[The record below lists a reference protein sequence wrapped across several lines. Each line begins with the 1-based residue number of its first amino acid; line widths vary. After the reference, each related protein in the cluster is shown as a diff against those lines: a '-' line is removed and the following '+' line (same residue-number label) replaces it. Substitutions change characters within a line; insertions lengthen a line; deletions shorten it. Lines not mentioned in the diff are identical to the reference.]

1 MTDLKLSIFKDL
13 QSYESKAVELDTI
26 LWWIKC
32 DQSVKSKTELYR
44 NLAKT
49 ITREEANKKVKNSI
63 MPAFSV
69 AVVFNGKGKQTTHVT
84 RVTGL
89 SICDIDHVEGS
100 KMEEV
105 RRKILA
111 DPHTLLAYRTI
122 SGEGLRIIFRYTSA
136 PADTSVSSVESVC
149 KFSPPEN
156 GILYRAA
163 YKKGNQYYA
172 DLCGVKYDGQC
183 SNITRLSGIAH
194 DPEAHL
200 NSEAEPFLIT
210 DDEAAAA
217 NTAAD
222 TERGKRRAEDAVGS
236 HHADVESAWT
246 IIEQMLNKR
255 NVSYGPGTHHH
266 YVMHAAHLFNHFG
279 TPMEDLLEW
288 AAQNWNDYDQKQR
301 EGIIHWVYQNRQH
314 EHGCWRLNK
323 GGRLKEVSMITL
335 PDICKWLS
343 VNKVE
348 IIYNQITDQ
357 TFYLEDNGEWH
368 LMEESYICKLRRMM
382 ATDTGK
388 RVLKNDLKDMIN
400 SDLARRIH
408 PVRDYVK
415 QLPAWDKKDRVAE
428 LASFVHVE
436 AVQEKQTPE
445 EAQELMR
452 WALHKWLVATMAD
465 WLSDDICNETILT
478 FIGPQGVYKTT
489 FFRFLLPPPL
499 RTYYWENSS
508 NSFSQ
513 KDDQIALVENC
524 LVEIEEIDA
533 FKDRDNAELKSL
545 STKITLKIR
554 RPYDKFVMAKH
565 RLAALCAT
573 GNQERF
579 LTDETGNRRWLC
591 FRVSS
596 VDNPRK
602 WEFDYEQ
609 LYAQLR
615 DEYYDGFPYWFGKS
629 EEARMK
635 QQNEYFRIISD
646 EEQLIRSRFRKPR
659 PGEPFKFLSSATIAQ
674 MISYGNRNI
683 TSRRVSLV
691 MKAIG
696 YRSERNSKGCFYRL
710 YDMDPTEAQ
719 REISALF
726 TSEPESSET
735 AQNEAVEQGL
745 PF

>member
-1 MTDLKLSIFKDL
+1 MNDLKLSIFKDL
-13 QSYESKAVELDTI
+13 QSYESKAVGLDTI

-44 NLAKT
+44 KLAKT

-69 AVVFNGKGKQTTHVT
+69 AVLFNGNGKQTTHVT

-89 SICDIDHVEGS
+89 SICDIDHVEES

-105 RRKILA
+105 RSKILA

-149 KFSPPEN
+149 DFSPPEN

-194 DPEAHL
+194 DPEAHF
-200 NSEAEPFLIT
+200 NSDAEPFLIT

-279 TPMEDLLEW
+279 TPIESLLEW

-357 TFYLEDNGEWH
+357 TSYLEDNGEWH

-388 RVLKNDLKDMIN
+388 RVLKNDLRDMIN

-445 EAQELMR
+445 EAQELMQ

-499 RTYYWENSS
+499 RPYYWENSS

-513 KDDQIALVENC
+513 KDDQIALAENC

-726 TSEPESSET
+726 TAEPERPEMP
-735 AQNEAVEQGL
+735 QNEAVEQGL

>member
-13 QSYESKAVELDTI
+13 QSYESKAVDLDTV
-26 LWWIKC
+26 LWWIKS
-32 DQSVKSKTELYR
+32 DQSVKDKTELYR

-69 AVVFNGKGKQTTHVT
+69 AVVFNGNGKQTTHVT

-89 SICDIDHVEGS
+89 SICDIDHVEKS
-100 KMEEV
+100 QMETV
-105 RRKILA
+105 RGKIWS
-111 DPHTLLAYRTI
+111 DSHTVLAYTTI
-122 SGEGLRIIFRYTSA
+122 SGEGFRVIFAY
-136 PADTSVSSVESVC
+136 VGEQG
-149 KFSPPEN
+149 SPPEN

-172 DLCGVKYDGQC
+172 DLCGVEYDGQC
-183 SNITRLSGIAH
+183 SNITRLSGMAH
-194 DPEAHL
+194 DPEACL
-200 NSEAEPFLIT
+200 NSQAEPFLIT

-222 TERGKRRAEDAVGS
+222 TERGKHRAEDAVGS

-246 IIEQMLNKR
+246 IIEQMLNR
-255 NVSYGPGTHHH
+255 RQISYGPGTHHH

-279 TPMEDLLEW
+279 TPMEDLLAW

-301 EGIIHWVYQNRQH
+301 EGIIRWVYQNRQH
-314 EHGCWRLNK
+314 EHGCWRLSK

-335 PDICKWLS
+335 PDICQWLS

-357 TFYLEDNGEWH
+357 TSYLEDNGEWH

-408 PVRDYVK
+408 PIRDYVR
-415 QLPAWDKKDRVAE
+415 QLPAWDQRDRVAE

-445 EAQELMR
+445 EAQELMQ

-499 RTYYWENSS
+499 RSYYWENSS

-591 FRVSS
+591 FRVSR

-615 DEYYDGFPYWFGKS
+615 DEYYDGFPYWFAKS
-629 EEARMK
+629 DEARMK
-635 QQNEYFRIISD
+635 QQNDYFRIISD

-659 PGEPFKFLSSATIAQ
+659 PGEPFKLLSSAAIAQ

-719 REISALF
+719 REIAVLF
-726 TSEPESSET
+726 AAESEDSE
-735 AQNEAVEQGL
+735 APQNEAVEQDL

>member
-89 SICDIDHVEGS
+89 SICDIDHVEES

-105 RRKILA
+105 RSKILA

-183 SNITRLSGIAH
+183 SDITRLSGIAH

-279 TPMEDLLEW
+279 TPIENLLEW

-357 TFYLEDNGEWH
+357 TSYLEDNGEWH

-388 RVLKNDLKDMIN
+388 RVLKNDLRDMIN

-408 PVRDYVK
+408 PIRDYVK

-499 RTYYWENSS
+499 RPYYWENSS

-591 FRVSS
+591 FRVSK

-635 QQNEYFRIISD
+635 RQNEYFRIISD

-659 PGEPFKFLSSATIAQ
+659 LGEPFKFLSSAAIAQ

-726 TSEPESSET
+726 AEEPESPET
-735 AQNEAVEQGL
+735 PQNEVVEQGL

>member
-279 TPMEDLLEW
+279 TPIENLLEW

-499 RTYYWENSS
+499 RPYYWENSS

-554 RPYDKFVMAKH
+554 RPYDKFVMVKH

-726 TSEPESSET
+726 TAEPERPEMP
-735 AQNEAVEQGL
+735 QNEAVEQGL

>member
-1 MTDLKLSIFKDL
+1 MNNLKLSIFKDL
-13 QSYESKAVELDTI
+13 QSYESKAVGLDTI

-69 AVVFNGKGKQTTHVT
+69 AVLFNGNGKQTTHVT

-89 SICDIDHVEGS
+89 SICDIDHVEES

-105 RRKILA
+105 RSKILA

-149 KFSPPEN
+149 DFSPPEN

-194 DPEAHL
+194 DPEAHFY
-200 NSEAEPFLIT
+200 SEAEPFLIT

-255 NVSYGPGTHHH
+255 NISYGPGTHHH

-279 TPMEDLLEW
+279 TPIESLLEW

-357 TFYLEDNGEWH
+357 TSYLEDNGEWH

-388 RVLKNDLKDMIN
+388 RVLKNDLRDMIN

-445 EAQELMR
+445 EAQELMQ

-499 RTYYWENSS
+499 RPYYWENSS

-726 TSEPESSET
+726 STEPENPET
-735 AQNEAVEQGL
+735 PQNEAVEKDL